1 MLLARWPKRQ
11 RCRASLSRS
20 RRPSPRWRLSKGR
33 APRHPLGRARR
44 FDPVGLI
51 AFTSDITL
59 ASRCVKSGADVIA
72 PTGKRFS
79 ESSIGMALATRN
91 LMDDLRRI
99 SDIGAQCLWPPRPFE
114 FPQCARQRGRAA
126 TAFGDDALLMTPIGV
141 ERRAERHAGARAVR
155 GPAPSF
161 FLVALMERY
170 GTTVS
175 VTACRRGRLRS
186 TAVPREPL
194 FQALSLR
201 PGLVRLAAPSPS
213 V

>member
-155 GPAPSF
+155 GPAPS
-161 FLVALMERY
+161 VALGCD
-170 GTTVS
+170 GTRS
-175 VTACRRGRLRS
+175 VDR
-186 TAVPREPL
+186 PRVAPIHIGVCVVIWALSEPL
-194 FQALSLR
+194 RRAVDRSSFSTTSN
-201 PGLVRLAAPSPS
+201 LVW
-213 V
+213 